1 MTTPAGSLP
10 ATPPN
15 PPAPAAAPARK
26 VVRRSARRG
35 GLVVVGVVIVVAILI
50 GVGFGTHWYGLAPAG
65 STSATCPTGVTVA
78 GAGASFLSALLSN
91 WETSYH
97 AATANEVSYDPSGAG
112 AGITSFSEST
122 VDFAATDE
130 PLTSTEVA
138 GLPGTTL
145 TLPVSGGA
153 VTVVY
158 NIQGYS
164 GPLNLTVTQLAG
176 IYLGDF
182 TSWNNAA
189 LTANNPGLPDQPIIT
204 VHRSDGAGT
213 TYVLTNFL
221 SNGNATWNTSVGIS
235 IQPSSWPTTSG
246 GQEAEHGNA
255 ALAAYVATTP
265 NTIGY
270 VDLADAESH
279 ALLTAA
285 IQNPSGDYIA
295 PTVANTQSAI
305 NDLAGRSFPSPT
317 DTSGWSGLSWINAPG
332 ASDYPLA
339 TLSYFLVLQN
349 PGIGYQ
355 PSLAKTTVLVQWLR
369 WAVDDGQSVAA
380 SLYYVSPPA
389 GLLSADLSAISTV
402 NYNGTSIPTCG

>member
-1 MTTPAGSLP
+1 MTAPAGSLP
-10 ATPPN
+10 ATPPT
-15 PPAPAAAPARK
+15 PPAANARPK
-26 VVRRSARRG
+26 VVRRARDRG
-35 GLVVVGVVIVVAILI
+35 LPTIVGIVLVVAVLI
-50 GVGFGTHWYGLAPAG
+50 GVGYGTHWYGLAPAG
-65 STSATCPTGVTVA
+65 SASATCPTGVTLE
-78 GAGASFLSALLSN
+78 GAGANFLSALLSN

-97 AATANEVSYDPSGAG
+97 SATANEVSYDPSGAG
-112 AGITSFSEST
+112 AGITAFSEST

-138 GLPGTTL
+138 GLPGATL

-153 VTVVY
+153 VAIVY

-176 IYLGDF
+176 IYLGNF
-182 TSWNNAA
+182 TTWNNAA
-189 LTANNPGLPDQPIIT
+189 LTANNPGLPDQPIVT

-235 IQPSSWPTTSG
+235 IQPSSWPATSG
-246 GQEAEHGNA
+246 GQEAQHGNA

-279 ALLTAA
+279 SVLTAA
-285 IQNPSGDYIA
+285 IQNPSGRYVA

-305 NDLAGRSFPSPT
+305 DDLAGRSFPSPT
-317 DTSGWSGLSWINAPG
+317 DTAAWSGLAWINAPG

-355 PSLAKTTVLVQWLR
+355 PSLEKTTVLVQWLR
-369 WAVDDGQSVAA
+369 WTVDDGQSVAA
-380 SLYYVSPPA
+380 SLYYVSPPT

-402 NYNGTSIPTCG
+402 NYNGTTIPTCG